1 MPVVQFTD
9 NLARQI
15 AAPPC
20 EVEGTTVLEC
30 LEAAFRPRP
39 ALRGYILDDQG
50 AVRQHVV
57 VFVDGEAIKD
67 RLRLGDPVGAGSEIF
82 VMQALSGG

>member
-20 EVEGTTVLEC
+20 DVEGTTVREC

-57 VFVDGEAIKD
+57 VLSTERPSKTGSIWGIQWA
-67 RLRLGDPVGAGSEIF
+67 PVRKY
-82 VMQALSGG
+82 L